1 MTICVK
7 YCSYGIINQFIGGTM
22 TIPTE
27 PVIEPA
33 PAPAPEPGVTS
44 DDRLWVVLC
53 FLLAPILPLVTLFLD
68 NKKDRPFIK
77 YHTVPTLILGVV
89 EGIVVAILSWIPVV
103 NCIVPFIY
111 IINIIYAIKANK
123 GVNIDIPVITQF
135 AKGQGWL

>member
-1 MTICVK
+1 
-7 YCSYGIINQFIGGTM
+7 M

-27 PVIEPA
+27 PVIEPVPA

-77 YHTVPTLILGVV
+77 YHTVPTLILGVF

>member
-1 MTICVK
+1 
-7 YCSYGIINQFIGGTM
+7 M

-33 PAPAPEPGVTS
+33 PAVEPGVTS

-53 FLLAPILPLVTLFLD
+53 FLLTPILPLVTLFLD
-68 NKKDRPFIK
+68 TKKDRPFIK

-89 EGIVVAILSWIPVV
+89 EGIIVAVLSWIPVV

-111 IINIIYAIKANK
+111 IINIIYALKANK
-123 GVNIDIPVITQF
+123 GVNTDIPVITQF

>member
-1 MTICVK
+1 
-7 YCSYGIINQFIGGTM
+7 M

-53 FLLAPILPLVTLFLD
+53 FLLTPILPLVTLFLE

-103 NCIVPFIY
+103 QCIVPFIY
-111 IINIIYAIKANK
+111 IINIIYALKANK
-123 GVNIDIPVITQF
+123 GVNTDIPVITNF
-135 AKGQGWL
+135 AKAQGWQ